1 MVDIGSRASTAWCS
15 RQLADW
21 GASVASCE
29 PPGGHILRQHPPFDG
44 SGQSTTARYFLANKA
59 SVPRSREADLLR
71 AAHVIVTSAPDAA
84 EMARLYPQALV
95 CAITPHGLDGDSA
108 LIEGNELTAGAR
120 SGWANCNGLYDR
132 APLKPSGYQ
141 ASYQAGTFAYGCVIC
156 ALIELSSS
164 PTRGGQLIDVSELEV
179 MTSTAAPALLRT
191 QMTTNPNSTTALAVA
206 GTRRMP
212 PIDVSQGPVP
222 CKDGCEPQQFSTHLT
237 CARPES

>member
-1 MVDIGSRASTAWCS
+1 MWNWWDLA
-15 RQLADW
+15 QL
-21 GASVASCE
+21 
-29 PPGGHILRQHPPFDG
+29 
-44 SGQSTTARYFLANKA
+44 
-59 SVPRSREADLLR
+59 
-71 AAHVIVTSAPDAA
+71 
-84 EMARLYPQALV
+84 
-95 CAITPHGLDGDSA
+95 
-108 LIEGNELTAGAR
+108 EGNELTAGAR

-191 QMTTNPNSTTALAVA
+191 QMTTKPNSTTALAVA

-222 CKDGCEPQQFSTHLT
+222 CKDGCEPRQF
-237 CARPES
+237 